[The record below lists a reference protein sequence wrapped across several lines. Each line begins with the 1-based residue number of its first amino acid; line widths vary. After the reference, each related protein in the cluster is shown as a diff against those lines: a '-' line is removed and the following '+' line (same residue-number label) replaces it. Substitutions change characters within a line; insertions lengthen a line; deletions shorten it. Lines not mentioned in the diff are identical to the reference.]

1 MKTPSDMNSAW
12 SALIEWNRCR
22 FVKGA
27 RNRVVKSY
35 TANLVRA
42 SQEIKGTDRFV
53 SRHEYDKL
61 AMLASMLFEQMAS
74 PVPKKKAKRARR
86 RT

>member
-1 MKTPSDMNSAW
+1 MTSDMRESW

-35 TANLVRA
+35 TANALRA
-42 SQEIKGTDRFV
+42 SKAIGGREKFV
-53 SRHEYDKL
+53 TQYEYDKL
-61 AMLASMLFEQMAS
+61 AMLASMLVEQSLALAA
-74 PVPKKKAKRARR
+74 PKKKARNARR
-86 RT
+86 